1 MIRAFHHTD
10 AMHPAYQ
17 RMTAFQI
24 NPMGGAR
31 RVFVMTIQGSA
42 LDGGTSPQEYFEPEE
57 SELAGLGRI
66 EYGRRQ
72 AARVYEDAP
81 FEEQSNELENEY
93 AADTFHVRP
102 LRGLVVR
109 DANGQFY
116 EAIGQRLR
124 PLQRIARGPKGELME
139 LLPTNRETYAFDEQ
153 KQLRAAEE
161 AQEIET
167 REKVA
172 ARQAQAAAPQQNGE
186 PRQDSRPTLRGFR
199 RLFVEPG
206 VTRVVTFGEFR
217 SVLAPQCAHADR
229 LRDSH
234 RAKAL
239 VRVYES
245 TLKQSIAAFFNS
257 IQNQDPSPAPL
268 QPLSEAVLAKLELAQ
283 LLPPQSRTS
292 RPMYREPGMVLP
304 GERFFRLL
312 LTADPTVERQPH
324 PEAIQAEAPARN
336 EATPVPQKTLR
347 TSIPETYTNPWE
359 FRFTRDEALYDMNRA
374 VLGQGVLRRFGRW
387 LKRRFSSEKGLQ
399 KWQALLNGKSQ
410 DDQLWAVRPPR
421 KAFEMS
427 AVKEWVR
434 SALALAGYEPQ
445 SMLLEWEVFWR
456 RKGV

>member
-172 ARQAQAAAPQQNGE
+172 ARQAQAAAPLLSVPMRIAFAIHIARKRWFASMN
-186 PRQDSRPTLRGFR
+186 PRSSSRSR
-199 RLFVEPG
+199 R
-206 VTRVVTFGEFR
+206 
-217 SVLAPQCAHADR
+217 S
-229 LRDSH
+229 
-234 RAKAL
+234 
-239 VRVYES
+239 
-245 TLKQSIAAFFNS
+245 
-257 IQNQDPSPAPL
+257 
-268 QPLSEAVLAKLELAQ
+268 
-283 LLPPQSRTS
+283 
-292 RPMYREPGMVLP
+292 
-304 GERFFRLL
+304 
-312 LTADPTVERQPH
+312 
-324 PEAIQAEAPARN
+324 
-336 EATPVPQKTLR
+336 
-347 TSIPETYTNPWE
+347 SIPS
-359 FRFTRDEALYDMNRA
+359 RIRILH
-374 VLGQGVLRRFGRW
+374 LRRFSHSVKQFLRNW
-387 LKRRFSSEKGLQ
+387 NLPNSFH
-399 KWQALLNGKSQ
+399 
-410 DDQLWAVRPPR
+410 R
-421 KAFEMS
+421 KAGRLVRCIANREWFCPVNVSS
-427 AVKEWVR
+427 A
-434 SALALAGYEPQ
+434 SC
-445 SMLLEWEVFWR
+445 
-456 RKGV
+456 